1 MFVAHCI
8 IQRAGGSIPVC
19 QSILGKNT
27 SISGCVHQSVNVC
40 VSGRMR
46 HEALCVEQKSTT

>member
-27 SISGCVHQSVNVC
+27 SISGCVHQSVNV
-40 VSGRMR
+40 SGRMR